1 MKKIAAAAVLA
12 LAATMPASAQAQT
25 SPFAQARIGWNK
37 PQKPFR
43 VIDNIYYVG
52 TAGVSAWLIWTLQG
66 FILIDGGLPESAP
79 IIEANIKTLGF
90 DIKDVKLLLNSHAHF
105 DHAGGLAKLKRDS
118 GARLTASAGDKPILE
133 MGRVTFGPS
142 SVPADHFPPVKVD
155 RTIKDG
161 DTVMLGGVVL
171 TAVVTPGHSPGC
183 TNWTMPVVEG
193 VADHSVIF
201 YCSMTTGGNALVNNS
216 YHPTIAEDYRKSF
229 ARLKKINAD
238 VLLAAHGDQMGLGKK
253 AATVEANTKNKVVG
267 AANPFVVKG
276 EFQRL
281 LAAQEKAFEAEL
293 KKQQAEAG
301 AKKP

>member
-1 MKKIAAAAVLA
+1 MKKIALAA
-12 LAATMPASAQAQT
+12 LAALSLSPALAQT
-25 SPFAQARIGWNK
+25 DPFGQARIFWNK

-66 FILIDGGLPESAP
+66 FILIDGGLPESVP

-183 TNWTMPVVEG
+183 TNWTMPIVEG
-193 VADHSVIF
+193 TGDHNVIF
-201 YCSMTTGGNALVNNS
+201 FCSMTTGGNPLVDNRQ
-216 YHPTIAEDYRKSF
+216 YPTIAADYKASF
-229 ARLKKINAD
+229 ARLKTYDAD
-238 VLLAAHGDQMGLGKK
+238 VLLAAHGDQMGLARKI
-253 AATVEANTKNKVVG
+253 AAMEENAKNKVVG
-267 AANPFVVKG
+267 APNPFVVKG
-276 EFQRL
+276 ELQRL
-281 LAAQEKAFEAEL
+281 IAAQEKAFDAEL
-293 KKQQAEAG
+293 KKQQAAQ
-301 AKKP
+301 AKP